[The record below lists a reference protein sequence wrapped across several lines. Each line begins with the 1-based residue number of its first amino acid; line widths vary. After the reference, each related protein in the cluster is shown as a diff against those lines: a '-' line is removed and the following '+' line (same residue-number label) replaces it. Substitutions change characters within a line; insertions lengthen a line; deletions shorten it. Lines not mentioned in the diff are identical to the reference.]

1 MAANIKVRLSKKI
14 CTMKTYF

>member
-14 CTMKTYF
+14 YTMKTYF